1 MLAASEALIDL
12 VMQDRIVLEWVDK
25 MALRPLYFFL

>member
-1 MLAASEALIDL
+1 L
-12 VMQDRIVLEWVDK
+12 VMQDRIVFEWVDK